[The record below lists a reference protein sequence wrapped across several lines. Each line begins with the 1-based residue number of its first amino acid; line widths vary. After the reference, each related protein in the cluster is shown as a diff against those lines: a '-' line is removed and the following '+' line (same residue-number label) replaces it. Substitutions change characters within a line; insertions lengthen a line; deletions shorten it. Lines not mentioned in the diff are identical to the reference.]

1 MEVVMRTR
9 RLILIPAIA
18 AFGFAG
24 TILASPAM
32 AGTTGHTAAAHAQ
45 VHKTAV
51 NPFTL
56 YHA

>member
-1 MEVVMRTR
+1 MRTR
-9 RLILIPAIA
+9 RLIIIPAIA

-32 AGTTGHTAAAHAQ
+32 AGTTAHHAAAHAQ
-45 VHKTAV
+45 TLKTTV